1 MPTKPR
7 SLFLFVSLLQTLRW
21 LGLLI
26 QVFPKCSMV
35 EFGKKPSESPSF
47 HTEYRDSRRRR
58 RRRRKK
64 PKSRNKEMS
73 RNVFEC
79 PICFSLYDDDECK
92 PCTFPCG
99 HTCCLKHVPQLAN
112 CHECRAALPPIG
124 QLHVNIVLRDA
135 ALASNG
141 TRIPA
146 AAAPVSTVDPFN
158 AANIGLKIFQTTPKP
173 FVPTASVNSVLN
185 FAPQCEYDEV
195 DIAVSISSPDSVN
208 TWRSPTDIVIVID
221 VSGSMSDIAVTADA
235 ETANSTL
242 TLLDIV
248 KHAAKTVISSLNS
261 YDRVAIVSFSDRAKI
276 EYPLNFMTQENKQ
289 PAIDAVS
296 SLHAHG
302 GTNLYDGLLRSL
314 ELLDVRKTGPSG
326 PNLAVGSII
335 LLTDG
340 VPTASY
346 LPPRGILAA
355 LRKFA
360 DGCGG
365 HLPGI
370 INTFGFGY
378 NLESVLLKEIA
389 EEGNGMYAFIPD
401 AGFVG
406 TAFVN
411 CLSNVLSNVASNAV
425 VKIQSN
431 PNIVIDYE
439 QCGFV
444 NNSTNIS
451 DWGFS
456 FNVGTVQA
464 GQSID
469 PILVKAYVPRGYA
482 GCPIAATLS
491 YDKCVARGER
501 ENITDTFEV
510 ISTLGGSDELTRQE
524 IKCIEYRIRLINN
537 LTAVSRADF
546 DKAEVC
552 RQNDALS
559 ADIVQFIR
567 TNRDVMIGMG
577 PKPMR
582 VSPYARISALNEDLM
597 GQIKMALSRE
607 DWFNKWGKHYLP
619 SLRRAH
625 QLQQC
630 NNFKD
635 PGIQHYGGE
644 LCAKIR
650 DFSEDIFLKLPP
662 PVPASARHNNHN
674 TYAHVSAPLVGSSR
688 QSQPASVAAP
698 INMAAYNNRDAGCFH
713 EHCLI
718 TMQDGSKKQCKDI
731 KRGDILSSGDS
742 VEGIFRSDLSNVDNK
757 IPLVHFEDNR
767 NRGNPV
773 MLTAYHPIRID
784 GKWQFPVDL
793 VKDVI
798 DTPCTSL
805 FSFVL
810 KNRTSSIVVNDIECI
825 TLAHGIECD
834 NVASHSFFGT
844 EKIVEALKSHQNSE
858 WTATGVCTLPCNSF
872 VRDGNNLVVGFN

>member
-1 MPTKPR
+1 
-7 SLFLFVSLLQTLRW
+7 
-21 LGLLI
+21 
-26 QVFPKCSMV
+26 
-35 EFGKKPSESPSF
+35 
-47 HTEYRDSRRRR
+47 
-58 RRRRKK
+58 
-64 PKSRNKEMS
+64 MS

-276 EYPLNFMTQENKQ
+276 EYPLNFMTQGNKQ